1 MIVKKYFSFLLV
13 FAVSILFAQE
23 DLVENVVFPN
33 PDAAVTMFLKDNSIY
48 GENNFNGPVKNITI
62 KVKHLDNGDLTSK
75 SNIDM
80 FYSLKSKLEKVIN
93 KETLYTGI
101 EPCNCAD
108 EEDKSTVEFVDTT
121 FYTIG
126 SLKNIKNVKPTAI
139 DTLTGAL
146 ELKPNHWYKN
156 KLLVQKIKD
165 DAKTVYVYDDKKRLI
180 EEHSY
185 IRDILE
191 SEDENNPA
199 MVTAFYKNYMAKA
212 KYNEKDQ
219 IVEVKSYSSFQNE
232 FYFSHIVYNYN
243 KTNQLI
249 DYKKTTRDYYNIT
262 INDQEDLDN
271 QSWFEL
277 TDYVSGIVTQ
287 NWVYKDDK
295 LMQSIYKSSSD
306 DTVYTQDYSYNNNTI
321 IINEFNTSFS
331 FYDNKTEEYNSKSIY
346 KYDEHNNLVS
356 YKYINIEEGK
366 DILVTDAILK
376 ITYY

>member
-1 MIVKKYFSFLLV
+1 MVVKKYFSFLLV

-212 KYNEKDQ
+212 
-219 IVEVKSYSSFQNE
+219 
-232 FYFSHIVYNYN
+232 
-243 KTNQLI
+243 
-249 DYKKTTRDYYNIT
+249 
-262 INDQEDLDN
+262 
-271 QSWFEL
+271 
-277 TDYVSGIVTQ
+277 
-287 NWVYKDDK
+287 
-295 LMQSIYKSSSD
+295 
-306 DTVYTQDYSYNNNTI
+306 
-321 IINEFNTSFS
+321 
-331 FYDNKTEEYNSKSIY
+331 
-346 KYDEHNNLVS
+346 
-356 YKYINIEEGK
+356 
-366 DILVTDAILK
+366 
-376 ITYY
+376 